1 MHELCM
7 NPPAGGSLCLAPHK
21 AAAGA
26 VTQCGVLMINRGSSA
41 GAGRLLRHR
50 TGDVQLPL
58 DHFLLI
64 SPPRTALPLPRLP
77 YAGLNRDFPRWGI
90 NQIYYENTPPILPKN
105 KKKDISLL
113 LRPSPLSLRPY
124 PSPFALIPSPLFL
137 S

>member
-1 MHELCM
+1 MYELCM

-64 SPPRTALPLPRLP
+64 SPPALRYRSRGCLMR
-77 YAGLNRDFPRWGI
+77 G
-90 NQIYYENTPPILPKN
+90 
-105 KKKDISLL
+105 
-113 LRPSPLSLRPY
+113 
-124 PSPFALIPSPLFL
+124 
-137 S
+137 